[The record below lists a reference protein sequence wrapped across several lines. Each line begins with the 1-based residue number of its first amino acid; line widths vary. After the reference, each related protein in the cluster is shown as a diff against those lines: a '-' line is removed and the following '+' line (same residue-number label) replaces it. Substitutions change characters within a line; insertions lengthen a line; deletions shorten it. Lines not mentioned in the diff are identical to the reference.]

1 MKGGDEARELLGNY
15 TGFSSRHS
23 VKLAGQVPGM
33 GDVSSV
39 SILKNY
45 KKRFLHLWFVKT
57 LCTSIPEI
65 THTHTHTFLHT
76 HTYTH
81 THKTD
86 RIVSKVVSDILS
98 DVADEGKDQIQKSV
112 NPTVKHRSLC
122 Q

>member
-65 THTHTHTFLHT
+65 THTHIP
-76 HTYTH
+76 TH
-81 THKTD
+81 THLHAHTQN
-86 RIVSKVVSDILS
+86 R
-98 DVADEGKDQIQKSV
+98 Q
-112 NPTVKHRSLC
+112 NR
-122 Q
+122 